1 METWSPQPA
10 GLQEIL
16 QTIHDS
22 TDMTVIVQRTITQ
35 VRTPLHLLR
44 ASHINPGVFLFLLEI
59 EPIHACAGV
68 HRLPGLYS

>member
-22 TDMTVIVQRTITQ
+22 TDMTVNVQRTITQ
-35 VRTPLHLLR
+35 VRTPPHIPR
-44 ASHINPGVFLFLLEI
+44 AFHANPVVFVFLLEI

-68 HRLPGLYS
+68 HRLLGLYS

>member
-22 TDMTVIVQRTITQ
+22 TDMTVLVQRTITQ
-35 VRTPLHLLR
+35 VRTPPHLLR
-44 ASHINPGVFLFLLEI
+44 AFHTNLTVSPFFLEI